1 MALLTSGFAQK
12 VLGVQVKKM
21 FQPLGFFSGLSL
33 IGRREIM
40 VAQSIF
46 WTSTLN
52 PALRRFAAFTLSEG
66 RDQRLVGGIYHD
78 DAFALIA
85 GFLQQRPGA
94 SRACR
99 RFGEV
104 AKSCGHAE
112 RGATDQ
118 HLPAGL
124 TERGLSVDRCERFL
138 LVHRYRSACRTFG
151 LSNGGTREFGLKL
164 LRCRGG

>member
-52 PALRRFAAFTLSEG
+52 PALRRFAAFTLTRAVTNAWS
-66 RDQRLVGGIYHD
+66 VGFIM
-78 DAFALIA
+78 
-85 GFLQQRPGA
+85 
-94 SRACR
+94 
-99 RFGEV
+99 
-104 AKSCGHAE
+104 
-112 RGATDQ
+112 T
-118 HLPAGL
+118 
-124 TERGLSVDRCERFL
+124 T
-138 LVHRYRSACRTFG
+138 RSP
-151 LSNGGTREFGLKL
+151 L
-164 LRCRGG
+164 